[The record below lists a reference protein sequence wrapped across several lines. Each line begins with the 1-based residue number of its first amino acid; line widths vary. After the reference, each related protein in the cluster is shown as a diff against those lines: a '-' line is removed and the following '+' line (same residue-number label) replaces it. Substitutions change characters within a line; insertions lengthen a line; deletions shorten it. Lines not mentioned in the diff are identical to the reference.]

1 MKKVVLI
8 DGNNLIFR
16 SYYATA
22 YRGEILTNSKGLP
35 TNAVYAY
42 IQMLLKIIAE
52 EKPSHIMV
60 AFDKGKTFRHES
72 YDDYKGGRSETPK
85 ELKEQIPYAKKVT
98 RAMGITVEEIENYE
112 ADDIIGTYSKKI
124 DEEVL
129 VVSSDRDLLQ
139 LISPNVKM
147 KLLKMKDYVYY
158 NEKSFYEDYG
168 IKPIEIIDLKA
179 LMGDSSD
186 NIKGV
191 AGIGEKT
198 ALKLIK
204 EYHTIDNLYKN
215 IDDLKGKVKE
225 NLLNDKESAYKSL
238 ELATIYLD
246 VPIEVNLEKI
256 AYKGS
261 NEEELNSLLKELEF
275 NSLINKMSIKKSE
288 EKLDIE
294 IVEDINFRLNEDYSL
309 YLVSSN
315 LSYFK
320 SLTIGVAISTK
331 DKNYFIKKE
340 YFNEDLFN
348 NNFNKYTYDV
358 KRVDVALSLLNFNN
372 NINFDNYIA
381 YYLLNEKITEDIS
394 FIMLNKGYDVKL
406 NEDIFKKDKLLIE
419 EETLIND
426 ACKKARFIYEEK
438 ERLKEEIEKNNL
450 HYLYYDIEL
459 KLASILANMEKEG
472 ILVDKDYLDSL
483 ESEIKEKLKTLE
495 EKIYAISE
503 EEFNISSPKQLGVIL
518 FEKLNIPYPKKS
530 KNSNYSTDKEVLD
543 KIRLFNPIVSLV
555 EEYRMLSKLNSNYVV
570 GLKEQIMS
578 DNKVHTIYNQCLT
591 RTGRLSSKDPNL
603 QNIPNHDEYGRLIR
617 KCFVSKEGYTF
628 LSSDY
633 SQIELRL
640 FAELSNVESLKEAFI
655 NSEDIHSFTASK
667 IFNKDIK
674 DVTKEERSRAKA
686 VNFGI
691 IYGISSFGLAN
702 DLGINVN
709 DAKDFIDRYM
719 EKFDGI
725 KAYMKKEVEDAKE
738 KGYVTTI
745 MNRKR
750 YIDEIKASNYMIRMQ
765 GERMALN
772 TPIQGSG
779 SDILKKAM
787 IDIDSEFK
795 EKNIKSKMLLQI
807 HDELIFEVK
816 EEEIE
821 IVKEIVKERME
832 NAFKLSVPL
841 VVDINM
847 GKDLYE
853 AK

>member
-1 MKKVVLI
+1 MEKVVLI

-22 YRGEILTNSKGLP
+22 YRGELLTNSKGLP
-35 TNAVYAY
+35 TNAIYAY
-42 IQMLLKIIAE
+42 VQMLIKIIAE
-52 EKPSHIMV
+52 EKPTHIMV

-72 YDDYKGGRSETPK
+72 YDDYKGGRNETPS
-85 ELKEQIPYAKKVT
+85 ELKQQIPYAKQIT
-98 RAMGITVEEIENYE
+98 RAMGITVEELENYE

-124 DEEVL
+124 ETEVL
-129 VVSSDRDLLQ
+129 LVSSDRDLLQ

-147 KLLKMKDYVYY
+147 KLLKMKDFIYY
-158 NEKSFYEDYG
+158 DEKSFYEDYG
-168 IKPIEIIDLKA
+168 IKPIEVIDLKA

-191 AGIGEKT
+191 TGIGEKT

-215 IDDLKGKVKE
+215 IDNLKGKIKE

-238 ELATIYLD
+238 ELATIYLN

-256 AYKGS
+256 VYKGS

-275 NSLINKMSIKKSE
+275 TSLFNKMKMKKNE
-288 EKLDIE
+288 EKLEIE
-294 IVEDINFRLNEDYSL
+294 IIEDTNFSLNEDYSL
-309 YLVSSN
+309 YLLSSN

-320 SLTIGVAISTK
+320 SKTLGVAISTK
-331 DKNYFIKKE
+331 DKNYFIKTE
-340 YFNEDLFN
+340 YFNDKIFK

-381 YYLLNEKITEDIS
+381 YYLLNEKITEDIA
-394 FIMLNKGYDVKL
+394 FIMNNKGYDVKL
-406 NEDIFKKDKLLIE
+406 NEDIFKKDKILIE
-419 EETLIND
+419 EENLIND

-438 ERLKEEIEKNNL
+438 NRLIEEIDKNDL

-459 KLASILANMEKEG
+459 KLALILANMEKEG
-472 ILVDKDYLDSL
+472 ILVDKSYLDNL
-483 ESEIKEKLKTLE
+483 EIEIRSKLKDLE

-543 KIRLFNPIVSLV
+543 KIRIFNPIVSLV

-578 DNKVHTIYNQCLT
+578 DNKIHTIYNQCLT

-617 KCFVSKEGYTF
+617 KCFVSQEGYTF

-640 FAELSNVESLKEAFI
+640 FAEFSNVDSLKEAFI
-655 NSEDIHSFTASK
+655 NNEDIHRFTAAK

-674 DVTKEERSRAKA
+674 DVTKEERSKAKA

-702 DLGINVN
+702 DLSINVN
-709 DAKDFIDRYM
+709 DAKDFIDKYM
-719 EKFDGI
+719 EKFHGI
-725 KAYMKKEVEDAKE
+725 KEYMKKEVEDAK
-738 KGYVTTI
+738 KLGYVKTI

-750 YIDEIKASNYMIRMQ
+750 LIDEIKSSNYMIRMQ

-787 IDIDSEFK
+787 IDIDTEFK
-795 EKNIKSKMLLQI
+795 NKNIKSKMLLQI
-807 HDELIFEVK
+807 HDELVFEVK
-816 EEEIE
+816 EEAIE
-821 IVKEIVKERME
+821 IVKEIVKEKME
-832 NAFKLSVPL
+832 NAFKL
-841 VVDINM
+841 
-847 GKDLYE
+847 
-853 AK
+853 

>member
-72 YDDYKGGRSETPK
+72 YDDYKGGRNETPK
-85 ELKEQIPYAKKVT
+85 ELKDQIPYAKKVT

-348 NNFNKYTYDV
+348 NNFNKYTYDI

-406 NEDIFKKDKLLIE
+406 NEDIFKKDKVLIE

-617 KCFVSKEGYTF
+617 KCFVSQEGYTF

-821 IVKEIVKERME
+821 IVKEIVKEKME
-832 NAFKLSVPL
+832 KAFKLSVPL

>member
-72 YDDYKGGRSETPK
+72 YDDYKGGRNETPK

-288 EKLDIE
+288 EKLEIE

-348 NNFNKYTYDV
+348 NNFNKYTYDI

-406 NEDIFKKDKLLIE
+406 NEDIFKKDKVLIE

-483 ESEIKEKLKTLE
+483 ESEITEKLKTLE
-495 EKIYAISE
+495 AKIYAISE

-617 KCFVSKEGYTF
+617 KCFVSQEGYTF

-725 KAYMKKEVEDAKE
+725 KDYMKKEVEDAKE

-816 EEEIE
+816 EEEKE
-821 IVKEIVKERME
+821 IVKEIVKEKME

>member
-139 LISPNVKM
+139 LISPNVRM
-147 KLLKMKDYVYY
+147 KLLKMKDYIYY
-158 NEKSFYEDYG
+158 DEKSFYEDYG

-225 NLLNDKESAYKSL
+225 NLLNDKENAYKSL

-331 DKNYFIKKE
+331 DKNYFIKKK

-406 NEDIFKKDKLLIE
+406 NEDIFKKDKVLIE

-578 DNKVHTIYNQCLT
+578 DNKIHTIYNQCLT

-617 KCFVSKEGYTF
+617 KCFVSQEGYTF

-816 EEEIE
+816 EEEKE
-821 IVKEIVKERME
+821 IVKKIVKERME

>member
-1 MKKVVLI
+1 MEKVVLI

-22 YRGEILTNSKGLP
+22 YRGELLTNSKGLP
-35 TNAVYAY
+35 TNAIYAY
-42 IQMLLKIIAE
+42 VQMLLKIIAE
-52 EKPSHIMV
+52 EKPTHIMV

-72 YDDYKGGRSETPK
+72 YDDYKGGRNETPND
-85 ELKEQIPYAKKVT
+85 LKVQIPYAKQIT

-124 DEEVL
+124 EKEVL

-147 KLLKMKDYVYY
+147 KLLKMKDFIYY
-158 NEKSFYEDYG
+158 DEKKFYEDYG

-204 EYHTIDNLYKN
+204 EYHTLDNLYNN
-215 IDDLKGKVKE
+215 IDSIKGKIKD
-225 NLLNDKESAYKSL
+225 NLINDKESAYKSL
-238 ELATIYLD
+238 ELATIYLS

-256 AYKGS
+256 VFKGS
-261 NEEELNSLLKELEF
+261 NEEELNSLLEELEF
-275 NSLINKMSIKKSE
+275 TSLFSKMKLKKEE
-288 EKLDIE
+288 EKLNIE
-294 IVEDINFRLNEDYSL
+294 IVEDNNFSLNEDYSL
-309 YLVSSN
+309 YLVSSS

-320 SLTIGVAISTK
+320 STTIGVAISTK
-331 DKNYFIKKE
+331 NKNYFIKKE
-340 YFNEDLFN
+340 YFNDNLFN
-348 NNFNKYTYDV
+348 NKFNKYTYDL
-358 KRVDVALSLLNFNN
+358 KRVDVALSLINFDN

-381 YYLLNEKITEDIS
+381 YYLLNEKITEDIAV
-394 FIMLNKGYDVKL
+394 IMNNKGYDVKL
-406 NEDIFKKDKLLIE
+406 NEDIFKKDKILIE

-426 ACKKARFIYEEK
+426 ACKKARFIYEK
-438 ERLKEEIEKNNL
+438 KDSLKEKIEENDL

-459 KLASILANMEKEG
+459 KLALILANMEKEG
-472 ILVDKDYLDSL
+472 ILVDKDYLDKL
-483 ESEIKEKLKTLE
+483 ESEIKIKLKDLE
-495 EKIYAISE
+495 DKIYTISE

-530 KNSNYSTDKEVLD
+530 KNFNYSTDKEVLD
-543 KIRLFNPIVSLV
+543 KIRMFNPIVSLV

-578 DNKVHTIYNQCLT
+578 DNKIHTIYNQCLT

-617 KCFVSKEGYTF
+617 KCFISKDGYSF

-640 FAELSNVESLKEAFI
+640 FAEFSNVDSLKEAFI
-655 NSEDIHSFTASK
+655 HNEDIHRFTAAK
-667 IFNKDIK
+667 IFNKELNE
-674 DVTKEERSRAKA
+674 VTKEERSKAKA

-702 DLGINVN
+702 DLSINLN
-709 DAKDFIDRYM
+709 DAKDFIDKYM
-719 EKFDGI
+719 EKFNGI
-725 KAYMKKEVEDAKE
+725 KEYMKKEVEEAK
-738 KGYVTTI
+738 KLGYVKTI

-750 YIDEIKASNYMIRMQ
+750 PIDEIKSTNYIIRMQ

-787 IDIDSEFK
+787 VDIDTEFK
-795 EKNIKSKMLLQI
+795 NKNIKSKMLLQI
-807 HDELIFEVK
+807 HDELVFEVK

-821 IVKEIVKERME
+821 IVKEIVKEKME

-841 VVDINM
+841 VVDINV

>member
-42 IQMLLKIIAE
+42 IQMLLKIISE

-139 LISPNVKM
+139 LISPNVRM
-147 KLLKMKDYVYY
+147 KLLKMKDYIYY
-158 NEKSFYEDYG
+158 DEKSFYEDYG

-288 EKLDIE
+288 EKLEIE

-331 DKNYFIKKE
+331 DKNYFIKKK

-348 NNFNKYTYDV
+348 NNFNKYTYDI
-358 KRVDVALSLLNFNN
+358 KRVDVALSLLNFSN

-406 NEDIFKKDKLLIE
+406 NEDIFKKDKVLIE

-483 ESEIKEKLKTLE
+483 EGEIKEKLKTLE

-617 KCFVSKEGYTF
+617 KCFVSQEGYTF

-725 KAYMKKEVEDAKE
+725 KAYMKKEVDDAKE

-821 IVKEIVKERME
+821 IVKEIVKEKME

>member
-72 YDDYKGGRSETPK
+72 YDDYKGGRNETPK

-348 NNFNKYTYDV
+348 NNFNKYTYDI

-617 KCFVSKEGYTF
+617 KCFVSQEGYIF

-821 IVKEIVKERME
+821 IVKEIVKEKME

>member
-42 IQMLLKIIAE
+42 IQMLLKIISE

-112 ADDIIGTYSKKI
+112 ADDIIGTYSKNI

-191 AGIGEKT
+191 VGIGEKT

-320 SLTIGVAISTK
+320 SFTIGVAISTK

-348 NNFNKYTYDV
+348 NNFNKYTYDI

-438 ERLKEEIEKNNL
+438 EKLKEEIEKNNL

-472 ILVDKDYLDSL
+472 ILVDKDYLDNL

-543 KIRLFNPIVSLV
+543 KIRLFNPIVTLV

-617 KCFVSKEGYTF
+617 KCFVSQEGYTF

-725 KAYMKKEVEDAKE
+725 KDYMKKEVDDAKE

-816 EEEIE
+816 EEEKE
-821 IVKEIVKERME
+821 IVKEIVKEKME

>member
-1 MKKVVLI
+1 MEKVVLI

-22 YRGEILTNSKGLP
+22 YRGELLTNSKGLP
-35 TNAVYAY
+35 TNAIYAY
-42 IQMLLKIIAE
+42 VQMLIKIIAE
-52 EKPSHIMV
+52 EKPTHIMV

-72 YDDYKGGRSETPK
+72 YDDYKGGRNETPS
-85 ELKEQIPYAKKVT
+85 ELKQQIPYAKQIT
-98 RAMGITVEEIENYE
+98 RAMGITVEELENYE

-124 DEEVL
+124 ETEVL
-129 VVSSDRDLLQ
+129 LVSSDRDLLQ

-147 KLLKMKDYVYY
+147 KLLKMKDFIYY
-158 NEKSFYEDYG
+158 DEKSFYEDYG
-168 IKPIEIIDLKA
+168 IKPIEVIDLKA

-191 AGIGEKT
+191 TGIGEKT

-215 IDDLKGKVKE
+215 IDNLKGKIKE

-238 ELATIYLD
+238 ELATIYLN

-256 AYKGS
+256 VYKGS
-261 NEEELNSLLKELEF
+261 DEEELNSLLKELEF
-275 NSLINKMSIKKSE
+275 TSLFNKMKMKKNE
-288 EKLDIE
+288 EKLEIE
-294 IVEDINFRLNEDYSL
+294 IIEDTNFSLNEDYSL
-309 YLVSSN
+309 YLLSSN

-320 SLTIGVAISTK
+320 SKTLGVAISTK
-331 DKNYFIKKE
+331 DKNYFIKTE
-340 YFNEDLFN
+340 YFNDKIFN

-381 YYLLNEKITEDIS
+381 YYLLNEKITEDIA
-394 FIMLNKGYDVKL
+394 FIMNNKGYDVKL
-406 NEDIFKKDKLLIE
+406 NEDIFKKDKILIE
-419 EETLIND
+419 EENLIND

-438 ERLKEEIEKNNL
+438 NRLIEEIDKNDL

-459 KLASILANMEKEG
+459 KLALILANMEKEG
-472 ILVDKDYLDSL
+472 ILVDKSYLDNL
-483 ESEIKEKLKTLE
+483 EIEIRAKLKDLE

-543 KIRLFNPIVSLV
+543 KIRIFNPIVSLV

-578 DNKVHTIYNQCLT
+578 DNKIHTIYNQCLT

-617 KCFVSKEGYTF
+617 KCFISQEGYTF

-640 FAELSNVESLKEAFI
+640 FAEFSNVDSLKEAFI
-655 NSEDIHSFTASK
+655 NNEDIHRFTAAK

-674 DVTKEERSRAKA
+674 EVTKEERSKAKA

-702 DLGINVN
+702 DLSINVN
-709 DAKDFIDRYM
+709 DAKDFIDKYM
-719 EKFDGI
+719 EKFHGI
-725 KAYMKKEVEDAKE
+725 KEYMKKEVEDAK
-738 KGYVTTI
+738 KLGYVKTI

-750 YIDEIKASNYMIRMQ
+750 LIDEIKSSNYMIRMQ

-787 IDIDSEFK
+787 IDIDTEFK
-795 EKNIKSKMLLQI
+795 NKNIKSKMLLQI
-807 HDELIFEVK
+807 HDELVFEVK

-821 IVKEIVKERME
+821 KVKEIVKEKME

-841 VVDINM
+841 IVDINL

>member
-1 MKKVVLI
+1 MEKVVLI

-22 YRGEILTNSKGLP
+22 YRGELLTNSKGLP
-35 TNAVYAY
+35 TNAIYAY
-42 IQMLLKIIAE
+42 VQMLLKIIAE
-52 EKPSHIMV
+52 EKPTHIMV

-72 YDDYKGGRSETPK
+72 YDDYKGGRNETPND
-85 ELKEQIPYAKKVT
+85 LKVQIPYAKQIT

-124 DEEVL
+124 EKEVL

-147 KLLKMKDYVYY
+147 KLLKMKDFIYY
-158 NEKSFYEDYG
+158 DEKKFYEDYG

-204 EYHTIDNLYKN
+204 EYHTLDNLYNN
-215 IDDLKGKVKE
+215 IDSIKGKIKD
-225 NLLNDKESAYKSL
+225 NLINDKESAYKSL
-238 ELATIYLD
+238 ELATIYLS

-256 AYKGS
+256 VFKGS

-275 NSLINKMSIKKSE
+275 TSLFSKMKLKKEE
-288 EKLDIE
+288 EKLNIE
-294 IVEDINFRLNEDYSL
+294 IVEDNNFSLNEDYSL

-320 SLTIGVAISTK
+320 STTIGVAISTK
-331 DKNYFIKKE
+331 NKNYFIKKE
-340 YFNEDLFN
+340 YFNDNLFN
-348 NNFNKYTYDV
+348 NKFNKYTYDL
-358 KRVDVALSLLNFNN
+358 KRVDVALALIDFDN

-381 YYLLNEKITEDIS
+381 YYLLNEKITEDIAV
-394 FIMLNKGYDVKL
+394 IMNNKGYDVKL
-406 NEDIFKKDKLLIE
+406 NEDIFKKDKILIE

-426 ACKKARFIYEEK
+426 GCKKARFIYQEK
-438 ERLKEEIEKNNL
+438 NRLIEEIDKNNL

-459 KLASILANMEKEG
+459 KLALILANMEKEG
-472 ILVDKDYLDSL
+472 ILVDKDYLDKL
-483 ESEIKEKLKTLE
+483 ESEIKLKLKDLE
-495 EKIYAISE
+495 YKIYTISE

-543 KIRLFNPIVSLV
+543 KIRMFNPIVSLV

-570 GLKEQIMS
+570 GLKEQVMS
-578 DNKVHTIYNQCLT
+578 DNKIHTIYNQCLT

-617 KCFVSKEGYTF
+617 KCFISKDGYSF

-640 FAELSNVESLKEAFI
+640 FAEFSNVDSLKEAFI
-655 NSEDIHSFTASK
+655 HNEDVHRFTAAK
-667 IFNKDIK
+667 IFNKELNE
-674 DVTKEERSRAKA
+674 VTKEERSKAKA

-702 DLGINVN
+702 DLSINLN
-709 DAKDFIDRYM
+709 DAKDFIDKYM
-719 EKFDGI
+719 EKFNGI
-725 KAYMKKEVEDAKE
+725 IEYMKKEVEEAK
-738 KGYVTTI
+738 KLGYVKTI

-750 YIDEIKASNYMIRMQ
+750 PIDEIKSTNYMIRMQ

-795 EKNIKSKMLLQI
+795 NKNIKSKMLLQI
-807 HDELIFEVK
+807 HDELVFEVK
-816 EEEIE
+816 EEELELVKI
-821 IVKEIVKERME
+821 IVKEKME

-841 VVDINM
+841 VVDINV

>member
-139 LISPNVKM
+139 LISPNVRM

-158 NEKSFYEDYG
+158 DEKSFYEDYG

-246 VPIEVNLEKI
+246 VPIEINLEKI

-406 NEDIFKKDKLLIE
+406 NEDIFKKDKVLIE

-472 ILVDKDYLDSL
+472 ILVDKDYLDNL

-555 EEYRMLSKLNSNYVV
+555 EEYRMLAKLNSNYVV

-617 KCFVSKEGYTF
+617 KCFVSQEGYTF

-725 KAYMKKEVEDAKE
+725 KDYMKKEVDDAKE

-821 IVKEIVKERME
+821 IVREIVKEKME

>member
-158 NEKSFYEDYG
+158 DEKSFYEDYG

-288 EKLDIE
+288 EKLEIE

-331 DKNYFIKKE
+331 DKNYFIKKK

-348 NNFNKYTYDV
+348 NNFNKYTYDI
-358 KRVDVALSLLNFNN
+358 KRVDVALSLLNFSN

-406 NEDIFKKDKLLIE
+406 NEDIFKKDKVLIE

-483 ESEIKEKLKTLE
+483 EGEIKEKLKTLE

-617 KCFVSKEGYTF
+617 KCFVSQEGYTF

-725 KAYMKKEVEDAKE
+725 KAYMKKEVDDAKE

-821 IVKEIVKERME
+821 IVKELVKEKME

>member
-72 YDDYKGGRSETPK
+72 YDDYKGGRNETPK

-158 NEKSFYEDYG
+158 DEKSFYEDYG

-294 IVEDINFRLNEDYSL
+294 IAEDINFRLNEDYSL

-348 NNFNKYTYDV
+348 NNFNKYTYDI
-358 KRVDVALSLLNFNN
+358 KRVDVALSLLNMSN

-483 ESEIKEKLKTLE
+483 ESEIKGKLKTLE

-543 KIRLFNPIVSLV
+543 KIRLFNPIVTLV

-617 KCFVSKEGYTF
+617 KCFVSQEGYTF

-725 KAYMKKEVEDAKE
+725 KDYMKKEVDDAKE

-816 EEEIE
+816 EEEKE
-821 IVKEIVKERME
+821 IVKEIVKEKME

>member
-158 NEKSFYEDYG
+158 DEKSFYEDYG

-288 EKLDIE
+288 EKLEIE

-331 DKNYFIKKE
+331 DKNYFIKKK

-348 NNFNKYTYDV
+348 NNFNKYTYDI
-358 KRVDVALSLLNFNN
+358 KRVDVALSLLNFSN

-483 ESEIKEKLKTLE
+483 EGEIKEKLKTLE

-617 KCFVSKEGYTF
+617 KCFVSQEGYTF

-725 KAYMKKEVEDAKE
+725 KAYMKKEVDDAKE

-821 IVKEIVKERME
+821 IVKELVKEKME

>member
-42 IQMLLKIIAE
+42 IQMLLKIISE

-112 ADDIIGTYSKKI
+112 ADDIIGTYSKNI

-191 AGIGEKT
+191 VGIGEKT

-340 YFNEDLFN
+340 YFNEALFN

-358 KRVDVALSLLNFNN
+358 KRVDVALSLLNFSN

-483 ESEIKEKLKTLE
+483 EGEIKEKLKTLE

-617 KCFVSKEGYTF
+617 KCFVSQEGYTF

-821 IVKEIVKERME
+821 IVKEIVKEKME

>member
-42 IQMLLKIIAE
+42 IQMLLKIISE

-112 ADDIIGTYSKKI
+112 ADDIIGTYSKNI

-191 AGIGEKT
+191 VGIGEKT

-294 IVEDINFRLNEDYSL
+294 RVEDINFILNEDYSL

-340 YFNEDLFN
+340 YFNEALFN

-358 KRVDVALSLLNFNN
+358 KRVDVALSLLNFSN

-483 ESEIKEKLKTLE
+483 EGEIKEKLKTLE

-617 KCFVSKEGYTF
+617 KCFVSQEGYTF

-821 IVKEIVKERME
+821 IVKELVKEKME

>member
-112 ADDIIGTYSKKI
+112 ADDIIGTYSKNI

-288 EKLDIE
+288 EKLEIQ

-331 DKNYFIKKE
+331 DKNYFIKKK

-348 NNFNKYTYDV
+348 NNFNKYTYDI

-394 FIMLNKGYDVKL
+394 FIMLNKGYDVKF

-617 KCFVSKEGYTF
+617 KCFVSQEGYTF

-725 KAYMKKEVEDAKE
+725 KDYMKKEVDDAKE

-821 IVKEIVKERME
+821 IVKEIVKEKME

>member
-72 YDDYKGGRSETPK
+72 YDDYKGGRNETPK

-147 KLLKMKDYVYY
+147 KLLKMKDHVYY
-158 NEKSFYEDYG
+158 DEKSFYEDYG

-348 NNFNKYTYDV
+348 NNFNKYTYDI
-358 KRVDVALSLLNFNN
+358 KRVDVALSLLNMNN

-406 NEDIFKKDKLLIE
+406 NEDIFKKDKVLIE

-472 ILVDKDYLDSL
+472 ILVDKDYLDNL

-578 DNKVHTIYNQCLT
+578 DNKIHTIYNQCLT

-617 KCFVSKEGYTF
+617 KCFVSQEGYTF

-821 IVKEIVKERME
+821 IVKELVKEKME

>member
-72 YDDYKGGRSETPK
+72 YDDYKGGRNETPK

-112 ADDIIGTYSKKI
+112 ADDIIGTYSKNI

-158 NEKSFYEDYG
+158 DEKSFYEDYG

-225 NLLNDKESAYKSL
+225 NLLIDKESAYKSL

-320 SLTIGVAISTK
+320 SLTIGVAVSTK

-348 NNFNKYTYDV
+348 NNFNKFTYDV
-358 KRVDVALSLLNFNN
+358 KRVDVALSLLNMSN

-438 ERLKEEIEKNNL
+438 ERLKEEIEKNDL
-450 HYLYYDIEL
+450 HYIYYDIEL

-816 EEEIE
+816 EEE
-821 IVKEIVKERME
+821 KEIVKKIVKEKME

>member
-42 IQMLLKIIAE
+42 IQMLLKIISE

-112 ADDIIGTYSKKI
+112 ADDIIGTYSKNI

-191 AGIGEKT
+191 VGIGEKT

-348 NNFNKYTYDV
+348 NNFNKYTYDI

-472 ILVDKDYLDSL
+472 ILVDKDYLDNL

-578 DNKVHTIYNQCLT
+578 DNKIHTIYNQCLT

-821 IVKEIVKERME
+821 IVKEIVKEKME

>member
-1 MKKVVLI
+1 MEKVVLI

-22 YRGEILTNSKGLP
+22 YRGELLTNSKGLP
-35 TNAVYAY
+35 TNAIYAY
-42 IQMLLKIIAE
+42 VQMLIKIIVE
-52 EKPSHIMV
+52 EKPTHIMV

-72 YDDYKGGRSETPK
+72 YDDYKGGRNETPS
-85 ELKEQIPYAKKVT
+85 ELKVQIPYAKQIT
-98 RAMGITVEEIENYE
+98 RAMGITVEELENYE

-124 DEEVL
+124 ETEVL
-129 VVSSDRDLLQ
+129 LVSSDRDLLQ

-147 KLLKMKDYVYY
+147 KLLKMKDFIYY
-158 NEKSFYEDYG
+158 DEKSFYEDYG
-168 IKPIEIIDLKA
+168 IKPIEVIDLKA

-191 AGIGEKT
+191 TGIGEKT

-215 IDDLKGKVKE
+215 IDNLKGKIKE

-238 ELATIYLD
+238 ELATIYLN

-256 AYKGS
+256 VYKGS

-275 NSLINKMSIKKSE
+275 TSLFNKMKMKKNE
-288 EKLDIE
+288 EKLEIE
-294 IVEDINFRLNEDYSL
+294 IIEDTNFSLNEDYSL
-309 YLVSSN
+309 YLLSSN

-320 SLTIGVAISTK
+320 SKTLGVAISTK
-331 DKNYFIKKE
+331 DKNYFIKTE
-340 YFNEDLFN
+340 YFNDKIFN

-381 YYLLNEKITEDIS
+381 YYLLNEKITEDIA
-394 FIMLNKGYDVKL
+394 FIMNNKGYDVKL
-406 NEDIFKKDKLLIE
+406 NEDIFKKDKILIE
-419 EETLIND
+419 EENLIND

-438 ERLKEEIEKNNL
+438 NRLIEEIDKNDL

-459 KLASILANMEKEG
+459 KLALILANMEKEG
-472 ILVDKDYLDSL
+472 ILVDKSYLDNL
-483 ESEIKEKLKTLE
+483 EIEIRAKLKDLE

-543 KIRLFNPIVSLV
+543 KIRIFNPIVSLV

-578 DNKVHTIYNQCLT
+578 DNKIHTIYNQCLT

-617 KCFVSKEGYTF
+617 KCFISQEGYTF

-640 FAELSNVESLKEAFI
+640 FAEFSNVDSLKEAFI
-655 NSEDIHSFTASK
+655 NNEDIHRFTAAK

-674 DVTKEERSRAKA
+674 DVTKEERSKAKA

-702 DLGINVN
+702 DLSINVN
-709 DAKDFIDRYM
+709 DAKDFIDKYM
-719 EKFDGI
+719 EKFQGI
-725 KAYMKKEVEDAKE
+725 KEYMKKEVEEAK
-738 KGYVTTI
+738 KLGYVKTI

-750 YIDEIKASNYMIRMQ
+750 LIDEIKSSNYMIRMQ

-787 IDIDSEFK
+787 IDIDTEFK
-795 EKNIKSKMLLQI
+795 NKNIKSKMLLQI
-807 HDELIFEVK
+807 HDELVFEVK

-821 IVKEIVKERME
+821 IVKEIVKEKME

-841 VVDINM
+841 IVDINL

>member
-139 LISPNVKM
+139 LISPNVRM
-147 KLLKMKDYVYY
+147 KLLKMKDYIYY
-158 NEKSFYEDYG
+158 DEKSFYEDYG

-340 YFNEDLFN
+340 YFNEALFN

-358 KRVDVALSLLNFNN
+358 KRVDVALSLLNMNN

-483 ESEIKEKLKTLE
+483 EGEIKEKLKTLE

-617 KCFVSKEGYTF
+617 KCFVSQEGYTF

-816 EEEIE
+816 EEEKE

>member
-72 YDDYKGGRSETPK
+72 YDDYKGGRNETPK

-139 LISPNVKM
+139 LISPNVRM

-225 NLLNDKESAYKSL
+225 NLLNDKDSAYKSL

-294 IVEDINFRLNEDYSL
+294 IVEDVNFRLNEDYSL

-331 DKNYFIKKE
+331 YKNYFIKKE

-348 NNFNKYTYDV
+348 NNFNKYTYDI

-406 NEDIFKKDKLLIE
+406 NEDIFKKDKVLIE

-617 KCFVSKEGYTF
+617 KCFVSQEGYTF

-725 KAYMKKEVEDAKE
+725 KDYMKKEVDDAKE

-787 IDIDSEFK
+787 IDIESEFK

-816 EEEIE
+816 EEEKE
-821 IVKEIVKERME
+821 IVKEIVKEKME

>member
-139 LISPNVKM
+139 LISPNVRM

-158 NEKSFYEDYG
+158 DEKSFYEDYG

-406 NEDIFKKDKLLIE
+406 NEDIFKKDKVLIE

-555 EEYRMLSKLNSNYVV
+555 EEYRMLAKLNSNYVV

-617 KCFVSKEGYTF
+617 KCFVSQEGYAF

-674 DVTKEERSRAKA
+674 DITKEERSRAKA

-816 EEEIE
+816 EEEKE
-821 IVKEIVKERME
+821 IVKEIVKEKME

>member
-1 MKKVVLI
+1 MEKVVLI

-22 YRGEILTNSKGLP
+22 YRGELLTNSKGLP
-35 TNAVYAY
+35 TNAIYAY
-42 IQMLLKIIAE
+42 VQMLIKIIAE
-52 EKPSHIMV
+52 EKPTHIMV

-72 YDDYKGGRSETPK
+72 YDDYKGGRNETPS
-85 ELKEQIPYAKKVT
+85 ELKQQIPYAKQIT
-98 RAMGITVEEIENYE
+98 RAMGITVEELENYE

-124 DEEVL
+124 ETEVL
-129 VVSSDRDLLQ
+129 LVSSDRDLLQ

-147 KLLKMKDYVYY
+147 KLLKMKDFIYY
-158 NEKSFYEDYG
+158 DEKSFYEDYG
-168 IKPIEIIDLKA
+168 IKPIEVIDLKA

-191 AGIGEKT
+191 TGIGEKT

-215 IDDLKGKVKE
+215 IDNLKGKIKE

-238 ELATIYLD
+238 ELATIYLN

-256 AYKGS
+256 VYKGS
-261 NEEELNSLLKELEF
+261 DEEELNSLLKELEF
-275 NSLINKMSIKKSE
+275 TSLFNKMKMKKNE
-288 EKLDIE
+288 EKLEIE
-294 IVEDINFRLNEDYSL
+294 IIEDTNFSLNEDYSL
-309 YLVSSN
+309 YLLSSN

-320 SLTIGVAISTK
+320 SKTLGVAISTK
-331 DKNYFIKKE
+331 DKNYFIKTE
-340 YFNEDLFN
+340 YFNDKIFN

-381 YYLLNEKITEDIS
+381 YYLLNEKITEDIA
-394 FIMLNKGYDVKL
+394 FIMNNKGYDVKL
-406 NEDIFKKDKLLIE
+406 NEDIFKKDKILIE
-419 EETLIND
+419 EKNLIND

-438 ERLKEEIEKNNL
+438 NRLIEEIDKNDL

-459 KLASILANMEKEG
+459 KLALILANMEKEG
-472 ILVDKDYLDSL
+472 ILVDKEYLDKL
-483 ESEIKEKLKTLE
+483 ESEIKIKLKDLE
-495 EKIYAISE
+495 EKIYSISE

-543 KIRLFNPIVSLV
+543 KIRIFNPIVSLV

-578 DNKVHTIYNQCLT
+578 DNKIHTIYNQCLT

-617 KCFVSKEGYTF
+617 KCFISQEGYTF

-640 FAELSNVESLKEAFI
+640 FAEFSNVDSLKEAFI
-655 NSEDIHSFTASK
+655 NNEDIHRFTAAK

-674 DVTKEERSRAKA
+674 DVTKEERSKAKA

-702 DLGINVN
+702 DLSINVN
-709 DAKDFIDRYM
+709 DAKDFIDKYM
-719 EKFDGI
+719 EKFHGI
-725 KAYMKKEVEDAKE
+725 KEYMKKEVEDAK
-738 KGYVTTI
+738 KLGYVKTI

-750 YIDEIKASNYMIRMQ
+750 LIDEIKSSNYMIRMQ

-787 IDIDSEFK
+787 IDIDTEFK
-795 EKNIKSKMLLQI
+795 NKNIKSKMLLQI
-807 HDELIFEVK
+807 HDELVFEVK

-821 IVKEIVKERME
+821 IVKEIVKEKME

-841 VVDINM
+841 IVDINL

>member
-1 MKKVVLI
+1 MEKVVLI

-22 YRGEILTNSKGLP
+22 YRGELLTNSKGLP
-35 TNAVYAY
+35 TNAIYAY
-42 IQMLLKIIAE
+42 VQMLIKIIAE
-52 EKPSHIMV
+52 EKPTHIMV

-72 YDDYKGGRSETPK
+72 YDDYKGGRNETPND
-85 ELKEQIPYAKKVT
+85 LKVQIPYAKQIT

-124 DEEVL
+124 EKEVL

-147 KLLKMKDYVYY
+147 KLLKMKDFIYY
-158 NEKSFYEDYG
+158 DEKSFYEDYG
-168 IKPIEIIDLKA
+168 IKPIEVIDLKA

-191 AGIGEKT
+191 TGIGEKT

-215 IDDLKGKVKE
+215 IDNLKGKIKE

-238 ELATIYLD
+238 ELATIYLN

-256 AYKGS
+256 VYKGS
-261 NEEELNSLLKELEF
+261 NEEDLNSLLKELEF
-275 NSLINKMSIKKSE
+275 TSLFNKMKMKKNE
-288 EKLDIE
+288 EKLEIE
-294 IVEDINFRLNEDYSL
+294 IIEDTNFSLNEDYSL
-309 YLVSSN
+309 YLLSSN

-320 SLTIGVAISTK
+320 SKTLGVAISTK
-331 DKNYFIKKE
+331 DKNYFIKTE
-340 YFNEDLFN
+340 YFNDKIFN

-381 YYLLNEKITEDIS
+381 YYLLNEKITEDIA
-394 FIMLNKGYDVKL
+394 FIMNNKGYDVKL
-406 NEDIFKKDKLLIE
+406 NEDIFKKDKILIE
-419 EETLIND
+419 EENLIND

-438 ERLKEEIEKNNL
+438 NRLIEEIDKNDL

-459 KLASILANMEKEG
+459 KLALILANMEKEG
-472 ILVDKDYLDSL
+472 ILVDKSYLDNL
-483 ESEIKEKLKTLE
+483 EIEIRAKLKDLE

-543 KIRLFNPIVSLV
+543 KIRIFNPIVSLV

-578 DNKVHTIYNQCLT
+578 DNKIHTIYNQCLT

-617 KCFVSKEGYTF
+617 KCFISKDGYSF

-640 FAELSNVESLKEAFI
+640 FAEFSNVDSLKEAFI
-655 NSEDIHSFTASK
+655 NNEDIHRFTAAK
-667 IFNKDIK
+667 IFSKDIK
-674 DVTKEERSRAKA
+674 DVTKEERSKAKA

-702 DLGINVN
+702 DLSINVN
-709 DAKDFIDRYM
+709 DAKDFIDKYM
-719 EKFDGI
+719 EKFHGI
-725 KAYMKKEVEDAKE
+725 KEYMKKEVEDAK
-738 KGYVTTI
+738 KLGYVKTI

-750 YIDEIKASNYMIRMQ
+750 LIDEIKSTNYMIRMQ

-787 IDIDSEFK
+787 IDIDTEFK
-795 EKNIKSKMLLQI
+795 NKNIKSKMLLQI
-807 HDELIFEVK
+807 HDELVFEVK
-816 EEEIE
+816 EEEIK
-821 IVKEIVKERME
+821 IVKEIVKEKME

-841 VVDINM
+841 IVDINL

>member
-1 MKKVVLI
+1 MEKVVLI

-22 YRGEILTNSKGLP
+22 YRGELLTNSKGLP
-35 TNAVYAY
+35 TNAIYAY
-42 IQMLLKIIAE
+42 VQMLIKIIAE
-52 EKPSHIMV
+52 EKPTHIMV

-72 YDDYKGGRSETPK
+72 YDDYKGGRNETPS
-85 ELKEQIPYAKKVT
+85 ELKQQIPYAKQIT
-98 RAMGITVEEIENYE
+98 RAMGITVEELENYE

-124 DEEVL
+124 ETEVL
-129 VVSSDRDLLQ
+129 LVSSDRDLLQ

-147 KLLKMKDYVYY
+147 KLLKMKDFIYY
-158 NEKSFYEDYG
+158 DEKSFYEDYG
-168 IKPIEIIDLKA
+168 IKPIEVIDLKA

-191 AGIGEKT
+191 TGIGEKT

-215 IDDLKGKVKE
+215 IDNLKGKIKE

-238 ELATIYLD
+238 ELATIYLN

-256 AYKGS
+256 VYKGS

-275 NSLINKMSIKKSE
+275 TSLFNKMKMKKNE
-288 EKLDIE
+288 EKLKIE
-294 IVEDINFRLNEDYSL
+294 IIEDSNFSLNEDYSL
-309 YLVSSN
+309 YLLSSN

-320 SLTIGVAISTK
+320 SKTLGVAISTK
-331 DKNYFIKKE
+331 DKNYFIKTE
-340 YFNEDLFN
+340 YFNDKIFN

-381 YYLLNEKITEDIS
+381 YYLLNEKITEDIA
-394 FIMLNKGYDVKL
+394 FIMNNKGYDIKL
-406 NEDIFKKDKLLIE
+406 NEDIFKKDKILIE
-419 EETLIND
+419 EENLIND

-438 ERLKEEIEKNNL
+438 NRLIEEIDKNDL

-459 KLASILANMEKEG
+459 KLALILANMEKEG
-472 ILVDKDYLDSL
+472 ILVDKSYLDNL
-483 ESEIKEKLKTLE
+483 EIEIRAKLKDLE

-543 KIRLFNPIVSLV
+543 KIRIFNPIVSLV

-578 DNKVHTIYNQCLT
+578 DNKIHTIYNQCLT

-617 KCFVSKEGYTF
+617 KCFISQEGYTF

-640 FAELSNVESLKEAFI
+640 FAEFSNVDSLKEAFI
-655 NSEDIHSFTASK
+655 NNEDIHRFTAAK

-674 DVTKEERSRAKA
+674 DVTKEERSKAKA

-702 DLGINVN
+702 DLSINVN
-709 DAKDFIDRYM
+709 DAKDFIDKYM
-719 EKFDGI
+719 EKFHGI
-725 KAYMKKEVEDAKE
+725 KEYMKKEVEDAK
-738 KGYVTTI
+738 KLGYVKTI

-750 YIDEIKASNYMIRMQ
+750 LIDEIKSSNYMIRMQ

-787 IDIDSEFK
+787 IDIDTEFK
-795 EKNIKSKMLLQI
+795 NKNIKSKMLLQI
-807 HDELIFEVK
+807 HDELVFEVK

-821 IVKEIVKERME
+821 IVKEIVKEKME

-841 VVDINM
+841 IVDINL

>member
-158 NEKSFYEDYG
+158 DEKSFYEDYG

-331 DKNYFIKKE
+331 DKNYFIKKK

-348 NNFNKYTYDV
+348 NNFNKYTYDI

-472 ILVDKDYLDSL
+472 ILVDKDYLDNL

-578 DNKVHTIYNQCLT
+578 DNKIHTIYNQCLT

-725 KAYMKKEVEDAKE
+725 KDYMKKEVDDAKE

-821 IVKEIVKERME
+821 IVKEIVKEKME

>member
-72 YDDYKGGRSETPK
+72 YDDYKGGRNETPK

-139 LISPNVKM
+139 LISPNVRM

-225 NLLNDKESAYKSL
+225 NLLNDKESAYKAL

-340 YFNEDLFN
+340 YFNENLFN

-358 KRVDVALSLLNFNN
+358 KRVDVALSLLNMNN

-394 FIMLNKGYDVKL
+394 FVMLNKGYDVKL

-483 ESEIKEKLKTLE
+483 ESEIKEKLNTLE

-543 KIRLFNPIVSLV
+543 KIRLFNPIVTLV

-617 KCFVSKEGYTF
+617 KCFVSQEGYTF

-725 KAYMKKEVEDAKE
+725 KDYMKKEVDDAKE

-816 EEEIE
+816 EEEKE
-821 IVKEIVKERME
+821 IVKEIVKEKME

>member
-139 LISPNVKM
+139 LISPNVRM
-147 KLLKMKDYVYY
+147 KLLKMKDYIYY
-158 NEKSFYEDYG
+158 DEKSFYEDYG

-288 EKLDIE
+288 EKLEIE

-331 DKNYFIKKE
+331 DKNYFIKKK

-348 NNFNKYTYDV
+348 NNFNKYTYDI
-358 KRVDVALSLLNFNN
+358 KRVDVALSLLNFSN

-406 NEDIFKKDKLLIE
+406 NEDIFKKDKVLIE

-483 ESEIKEKLKTLE
+483 EGEIKEKLKTLE

-617 KCFVSKEGYTF
+617 KCFVSQEGYTF

-725 KAYMKKEVEDAKE
+725 KAYMKKEVDDAKE

-821 IVKEIVKERME
+821 IVKEIVKEKME

>member
-42 IQMLLKIIAE
+42 IQMLLKIISE

-112 ADDIIGTYSKKI
+112 ADDIIGTYSKNI

-191 AGIGEKT
+191 VGIGEKT

-320 SLTIGVAISTK
+320 SFTIGVAISTK

-348 NNFNKYTYDV
+348 NNFNKYTYDI

-438 ERLKEEIEKNNL
+438 EKLKEEIEKNNL

-472 ILVDKDYLDSL
+472 ILVDKDYLDNL

-617 KCFVSKEGYTF
+617 KCFVSQEGYTF

-821 IVKEIVKERME
+821 IVKEIVKEKME

>member
-72 YDDYKGGRSETPK
+72 YDDYKGGRNETPK

-139 LISPNVKM
+139 LISPNVRM

-320 SLTIGVAISTK
+320 SFTIGVAVSTK

-426 ACKKARFIYEEK
+426 VCKKARFIYEEK

-617 KCFVSKEGYTF
+617 KCFVSQEGYTF

-816 EEEIE
+816 EEEKE
-821 IVKEIVKERME
+821 IVKEIVKEKME

>member
-1 MKKVVLI
+1 MEKVVLI

-16 SYYATA
+16 SFYATA
-22 YRGEILTNSKGLP
+22 YRGELLTNKKGLP

-42 IQMLLKIIAE
+42 VQMLLKIINE

-72 YDDYKGGRSETPK
+72 YDDYKGGRNETPK
-85 ELKEQIPYAKKVT
+85 ELKVQIPYAKQIT

-112 ADDIIGTYSKKI
+112 ADDIIGTYSKNLEK
-124 DEEVL
+124 EVL

-147 KLLKMKDYVYY
+147 KLLKMKDFTYY
-158 NEKSFYEDYG
+158 DENSFYQDYG

-191 AGIGEKT
+191 SGIGEKT

-215 IDDLKGKVKE
+215 IDEIKGKVKE
-225 NLLNDKESAYKSL
+225 NLIKDKESAYRSL
-238 ELATIYLD
+238 ELATIYLS

-256 AYKGS
+256 SYKGS
-261 NEEELNSLLKELEF
+261 NEEELNTLFKELEF
-275 NSLINKMSIKKSE
+275 TSLINKIKLKKEE

-294 IVEDINFRLNEDYSL
+294 VIETSDFSLNEDYSL

-320 SLTIGVAISTK
+320 ADIIGLAISTK
-331 DKNYFIKKE
+331 DKNYFLKKE
-340 YFNEDLFN
+340 YFNNKIFDNKFD
-348 NNFNKYTYDV
+348 KYTYDL
-358 KRVDVALSLLNFNN
+358 KRLDVSLSLLNYSN

-381 YYLLNEKITEDIS
+381 YYLLNEKITEDIAV
-394 FIMLNKGYDVKL
+394 IMNNRGYDVKL
-406 NEDIFKKDKLLIE
+406 NDDIFKKDKLNIE

-426 ACKKARFIYEEK
+426 ACKKSRFIYEEK
-438 ERLKEEIEKNNL
+438 DVLKQEIEDNDL

-459 KLASILANMEKEG
+459 KLALILANMEKEG
-472 ILVDKDYLDSL
+472 ILVDKIYLDNL
-483 ESEIKEKLKTLE
+483 EKEIVEKLKHLE

-503 EEFNISSPKQLGVIL
+503 EEFNISSPKQLGIIL
-518 FEKLNIPYPKKS
+518 FEKLKIPYPKKI

-543 KIRLFNPIVSLV
+543 KIRIFNPIVSLI

-578 DNKVHTIYNQCLT
+578 DSKIHTIYNQCLT

-617 KCFVSKEGYTF
+617 KCFISKEGYSF

-640 FAELSNVESLKEAFI
+640 FAEFSNVDSLKEAFI
-655 NSEDIHSFTASK
+655 NSEDIHSFTAAK
-667 IFNKDIK
+667 IFNKDISL
-674 DVTKEERSRAKA
+674 VTKEERSKAKA

-702 DLGINVN
+702 DLSINLN
-709 DAKDFIDRYM
+709 DAKDFIDKYM
-719 EKFDGI
+719 EKFHGI
-725 KAYMKKEVEDAKE
+725 KEYMKKEIAEAK
-738 KGYVTTI
+738 KLGYVKTI

-750 YIDEIKASNYMIRMQ
+750 PIDEIKSTNYMIRMQ

-787 IDIDSEFK
+787 IDIDTEFK
-795 EKNIKSKMLLQI
+795 NKNIKSKMLLQI
-807 HDELIFEVK
+807 HDELVFEVK

-821 IVKEIVKERME
+821 IVKEIVKEKME

-841 VVDINM
+841 VVDINV

>member
-72 YDDYKGGRSETPK
+72 YDDYKGGRNETPK

-139 LISPNVKM
+139 LISPNVRM

-340 YFNEDLFN
+340 YFNENLFN

-406 NEDIFKKDKLLIE
+406 NEDIFKKDKVLIE

-617 KCFVSKEGYTF
+617 KCFVSQEGYTF

-816 EEEIE
+816 EEEKDIVKK
-821 IVKEIVKERME
+821 IVKEKME

>member
-1 MKKVVLI
+1 MEKVVLI

-22 YRGEILTNSKGLP
+22 YRGELLTNSKGLP
-35 TNAVYAY
+35 TNAIYAY
-42 IQMLLKIIAE
+42 VQMLLKIIAE
-52 EKPSHIMV
+52 EKPTHIMV

-72 YDDYKGGRSETPK
+72 YDDYKGGRNETPND
-85 ELKEQIPYAKKVT
+85 LKVQIPYAKQIT

-124 DEEVL
+124 EKEVL

-147 KLLKMKDYVYY
+147 KLLKMKDFIYY
-158 NEKSFYEDYG
+158 DEKKFYEDYG

-191 AGIGEKT
+191 TGIGEKT

-204 EYHTIDNLYKN
+204 EYHTLDNLYNN
-215 IDDLKGKVKE
+215 IDSIKGKIKD
-225 NLLNDKESAYKSL
+225 NLINDKESAYKSL
-238 ELATIYLD
+238 ELATIYLS

-256 AYKGS
+256 VFKGS

-275 NSLINKMSIKKSE
+275 TSLFSKMKLKKEE
-288 EKLDIE
+288 EKLNIE
-294 IVEDINFRLNEDYSL
+294 IIEDKNFSLNEDYSL

-320 SLTIGVAISTK
+320 STTIGVAISTK
-331 DKNYFIKKE
+331 NKNYFIKKE
-340 YFNEDLFN
+340 YFNDNLFN
-348 NNFNKYTYDV
+348 NKFNKYTYDL
-358 KRVDVALSLLNFNN
+358 KRVDVALSLINFDN
-372 NINFDNYIA
+372 NINFDNYIV
-381 YYLLNEKITEDIS
+381 YYLLNEKITEDVAV
-394 FIMLNKGYDVKL
+394 IMNNKGYDVKL
-406 NEDIFKKDKLLIE
+406 NEDIFKKDKILIE

-438 ERLKEEIEKNNL
+438 DSLKEKIEENDL

-459 KLASILANMEKEG
+459 KLALILANMEKEG
-472 ILVDKDYLDSL
+472 ILVDKDYLDKL
-483 ESEIKEKLKTLE
+483 ESEIKIKLKDLE
-495 EKIYAISE
+495 DKIYTISE
-503 EEFNISSPKQLGVIL
+503 EEFNISSPRQLGVIL

-543 KIRLFNPIVSLV
+543 KIRMFNPIVSLV
-555 EEYRMLSKLNSNYVV
+555 EEYRMFSKLNSNYVV
-570 GLKEQIMS
+570 GLKEQVMS
-578 DNKVHTIYNQCLT
+578 NNKIHTIYNQCLT

-617 KCFVSKEGYTF
+617 KCFISKDGYSF

-640 FAELSNVESLKEAFI
+640 FAEFSNVDSLKEAFI
-655 NSEDIHSFTASK
+655 HNEDIHRFTAAK
-667 IFNKDIK
+667 IFNKELNE
-674 DVTKEERSRAKA
+674 VTKEERSKAKA

-702 DLGINVN
+702 DLSINLN
-709 DAKDFIDRYM
+709 DAKDFIDKYM
-719 EKFDGI
+719 EKFNGI
-725 KAYMKKEVEDAKE
+725 KEYMKKEVEEAK
-738 KGYVTTI
+738 KLGYVKTI

-750 YIDEIKASNYMIRMQ
+750 PIDEIKSTNYMIRMQ

-787 IDIDSEFK
+787 VDIDTEFK
-795 EKNIKSKMLLQI
+795 NKNIKSKMLLQI
-807 HDELIFEVK
+807 HDELVFEVK
-816 EEEIE
+816 EEELELVKI
-821 IVKEIVKERME
+821 IVKEKME

-841 VVDINM
+841 VVDINV

>member
-112 ADDIIGTYSKKI
+112 ADDIIGTYSKNI

-191 AGIGEKT
+191 VGIGEKT

-348 NNFNKYTYDV
+348 NNFNKYTYDI

-472 ILVDKDYLDSL
+472 ILVDKDYLDNL

-578 DNKVHTIYNQCLT
+578 DNKIHTIYNQCLT

-725 KAYMKKEVEDAKE
+725 KDYMKKEVDDAKE

-821 IVKEIVKERME
+821 IVKEIVKEKME

>member
-52 EKPSHIMV
+52 GKPSHIMV

-139 LISPNVKM
+139 LISPNVRM

-158 NEKSFYEDYG
+158 DEKSFYEDYG

-320 SLTIGVAISTK
+320 SLTIGVGVSTK

-348 NNFNKYTYDV
+348 NNFNKYTYDI

-381 YYLLNEKITEDIS
+381 YYLLTEKITEDIS
-394 FIMLNKGYDVKL
+394 FVMLNKGYDVKL

-483 ESEIKEKLKTLE
+483 EGEIKEKLKTLE

-578 DNKVHTIYNQCLT
+578 DNKIHTIYNQCLT

-725 KAYMKKEVEDAKE
+725 KAYMKKEVDDAKE

-821 IVKEIVKERME
+821 IVKEIVKEKME

>member
-72 YDDYKGGRSETPK
+72 ETPK

-139 LISPNVKM
+139 LISPNVRM
-147 KLLKMKDYVYY
+147 KLLKMKDYIYY
-158 NEKSFYEDYG
+158 DEKSFYEDYG

-288 EKLDIE
+288 EKLEIE

-331 DKNYFIKKE
+331 DKNYFIKKK

-348 NNFNKYTYDV
+348 NNFNKYTYDI
-358 KRVDVALSLLNFNN
+358 KRVDVALSLLNFSN

-406 NEDIFKKDKLLIE
+406 NEDIFKKDKVLIE

-483 ESEIKEKLKTLE
+483 EGEIKEKLKTLE

-617 KCFVSKEGYTF
+617 KCFVSQEGYTF

-816 EEEIE
+816 EEEKE